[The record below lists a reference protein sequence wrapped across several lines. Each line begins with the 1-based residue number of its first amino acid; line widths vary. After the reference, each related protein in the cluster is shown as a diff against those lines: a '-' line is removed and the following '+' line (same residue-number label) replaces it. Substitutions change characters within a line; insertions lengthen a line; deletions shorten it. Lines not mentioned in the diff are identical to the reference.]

1 MSWEAPLGEFDLD
14 LLFVAAVLTELEAL
28 CAMVELVLCLAGD
41 LESDLDLLA
50 ALTILLWDLSVEE
63 VLTAL

>member
-1 MSWEAPLGEFDLD
+1 
-14 LLFVAAVLTELEAL
+14 
-28 CAMVELVLCLAGD
+28 MVELVLCLAGD